1 MARVRCSCGREYNVP
16 EKHLGQ
22 RVQCAACN
30 TTFIATASAAPPPTT
45 PAAAGKMRLGEL
57 AVARGLLSQDQVEAC
72 LTYQRAMVELP
83 RHQDVRLGAVL
94 VSKRLITRP
103 QLDGLLKEQHS
114 TAVASAVAAAD
125 KEILKHPAKRVYEA
139 VTEEQ
144 RAGLRRTVEAAT
156 QKLAEKEAAAVPRPP
171 RWWERLRR
179 VHFALAGAGVVALL
193 LVVALWPTP
202 PAKLALV
209 AYLECCDVA
218 AVAPAPDLAWTDL
231 GLAVREFRDVKLHKQ
246 SRFTYIEELAAF
258 QQEKG
263 ERWADFLQMISAD
276 TAKHE
281 ALSLVSAGLPEQLS
295 PRSCTSLTITVQ
307 PASGYLVYKRRG
319 MGMYTE
325 GRHLFLL
332 LRVETPDWRS
342 GWRVATCE
350 PLRIVKR

>member
-22 RVQCAACN
+22 RVQCASCDA
-30 TTFIATASAAPPPTT
+30 TFIATASAAPPPKA

-57 AVARGLLSQDQVEAC
+57 AVARGLVSREQVEAC
-72 LTYQRAMVELP
+72 LTYQRAMLELP

-94 VSKRLITRP
+94 VGKRLITRA

-114 TAVASAVAAAD
+114 TAVATAVAAAAE
-125 KEILKHPAKRVYEA
+125 EIRKRPAKRVREA

-144 RAGLRRTVEAAT
+144 RAALRRTAEAAS
-156 QKLAEKEAAAVPRPP
+156 QKLAEKEASAAPRPP

-179 VHFALAGAGVVALL
+179 VHFALAGAGAVVLL

-209 AYLECCDVA
+209 ACLESCDEA
-218 AVAPAPDLAWTDL
+218 AIAPAPDLAWTSL
-231 GLAVREFRDVKLHKQ
+231 GLAVREFRDVKLYNT
-246 SRFTYIEELAAF
+246 SRLTYTEELAAF

-276 TAKHE
+276 AAKHE
-281 ALSLVSAGLPEQLS
+281 ALFLVSAGLPEQLS
-295 PRSCTSLTITVQ
+295 PRSCTRMTITVQ
-307 PASGYLVYKRRG
+307 PASSYLVFKRRG

-325 GRHLFLL
+325 GRYLFLL
-332 LRVETPDWRS
+332 LQVETPDWRS